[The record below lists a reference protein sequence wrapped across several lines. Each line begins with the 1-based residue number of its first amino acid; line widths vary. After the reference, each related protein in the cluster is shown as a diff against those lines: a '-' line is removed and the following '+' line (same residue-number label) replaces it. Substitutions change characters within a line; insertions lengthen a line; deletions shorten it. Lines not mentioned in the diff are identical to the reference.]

1 MSSQSSFVSS
11 LSLVRVEPVQ
21 ARSSQRLVALLDA
34 TARVVHEVGYEML
47 TTAMVAE
54 TAQAS
59 IGTVY
64 RYFPDRIA
72 VLQALITRN
81 RARAEEEV
89 FASLRASSASTVAD
103 ALDIVF
109 YSYADLFREEPG
121 FRSLRLGDMLDIRP
135 VSSTRTGNVDFA
147 HALGDELAHKLGL
160 TLDSAARMAL
170 ESAVEVMDG
179 LLGKAF
185 LRVERGDKAVIAE
198 ARRLFH
204 LSVDGVF

>member
-89 FASLRASSASTVAD
+89 FASLKASSASTVAD

>member
-11 LSLVRVEPVQ
+11 LSLVRAEPVQ

>member
-89 FASLRASSASTVAD
+89 FASLRASSASMVAD